1 MVDAQDPPITPPQ
14 ELRPPGRPSG
24 FGTHPQPRRI
34 WLWLTLGTLLV
45 LALAVVFALPSMLQ
59 PTTPQ
64 IEKTET
70 PPAQTDS
77 TELRDQAQQTLQE
90 FLKLRARMELDNA
103 PAWAG
108 PEWNESAALA
118 GRGDRYF
125 AQHQFAA
132 AARDYIAALELL
144 KELHASRADKLQKA
158 LDQGAQALAAD
169 DVAGAVEAYQAA
181 LLIEPE
187 QPDAVAG
194 IAAAQRRGAAIEHMN
209 PGRAAEANDD
219 LEAAR
224 GAYQRAVQADPD
236 YVPARTALQRVD
248 EELNARKFTAA
259 MSEALNAMEAGR
271 TVTAGKALA
280 EAAALRPGDP
290 AVRDA
295 RVRLDGMRARAGLK
309 RLRRQADARVR
320 KEDWEGAAAAYREA
334 LAIDSAAAFARTGL
348 RQAEEHIQLHRQ
360 FDHYLAKPGRLYS
373 AEPLANAQKL
383 ISSVPRAPAAE
394 PRLAEKIARLQ
405 ALVEG
410 AATPVRVVLNSDG
423 QTDVVIYHVGR
434 LGKFDRHQLELRPGD
449 YTVVGSRPGYR
460 DVRRVIRV
468 RPGTS
473 LPPLS
478 VRCEESI

>member
-1 MVDAQDPPITPPQ
+1 MGDAENSQIIPPA
-14 ELRPPGRPSG
+14 ELRPPGQRSDLAADAP
-24 FGTHPQPRRI
+24 PRRI

-45 LALAVVFALPSMLQ
+45 VALAVVFALPSMLQ
-59 PTTPQ
+59 PTAPQ
-64 IEKTET
+64 VEVVES

-77 TELRDQAQQTLQE
+77 TVLRDQAQQTLQE

-108 PEWNESAALA
+108 PGWNESAALA
-118 GRGDRYF
+118 SKGDRYF

-132 AARDYIAALELL
+132 AARDYKAALDLL
-144 KELHASRADKLQKA
+144 KELHAGRGAKLQEA
-158 LDQGAQALAAD
+158 LERGGQALAAD
-169 DVAGAVEAYQAA
+169 DVVGAVTAYQAA
-181 LLIEPE
+181 LQIEPE

-194 IAAAQRRGAAIEHMN
+194 IAAAQRRGAAIGHMN

-219 LEAAR
+219 LETAR
-224 GAYQRAVQADPD
+224 GAYQQAVQADPD

-248 EELNARKFTAA
+248 EEIVARKFTAA
-259 MSEALNAMEAGR
+259 MSEALNALEARR
-271 TVTAGKALA
+271 TGAAGKALA

-290 AVRDA
+290 AVRDV
-295 RVRLDGMRARAGLK
+295 RVRLEGMRARSGLN
-309 RLRRQADARVR
+309 RLRREADASVAR
-320 KEDWEGAAAAYREA
+320 EDWKAAAAAYRKA

-348 RQAEEHIQLHRQ
+348 SRAAEHIELNSQ

-383 ISSVPRAPAAE
+383 LSSVSRAPAGE

-423 QTDVVIYHVGR
+423 ETNVVIYHVGR
-434 LGKFDRHQLELRPGD
+434 LGKFDNHQLELRPGD

-468 RPGTS
+468 RPGVPV
-473 LPPLS
+473 PPLS